1 MTVSKRTALGVLTRA
16 RLLEVAAKA
25 GHDGLTG
32 KRKPEIVE
40 ALASSRGAALAELLE
55 HYKRDELKSACEA
68 ARLSTKG
75 REKAH
80 IVDRLLGNGAADSA
94 VKPVPKKAAKRAATK
109 SMPKRSI
116 RHYDHPDE
124 KRPNNPPV
132 GLVTPETD
140 PPVPMKRKYA
150 YDPHLDPALQFDSA
164 GAEVERILDDG
175 LAAEDLDAAKQ
186 ALEELRRRREPYLA
200 WAGKAE
206 RTSFEVDTVS
216 LHVHERIDPKTLI
229 DFVRARNGDSHMEQL
244 GLFDQ
249 PHENPPLREAVDFYQ
264 HEHGWSNRL
273 IAGDSLL
280 VMNSLLEKEGL
291 GGKVQMV
298 YMDPPYGIR
307 YGSNF
312 QPFVSKREVKD
323 GKDQD
328 LTREPEMLRAFRD
341 TWELGIHSYLTYL
354 RDRLLLARELLHE
367 SGSCFVQISEE
378 NAHLVSGVLDEV
390 FGREN
395 RVCAIPFVKTA
406 GLGATGI
413 AVVCDYLLWYARD
426 RASMKYRQ
434 LYIRR
439 LLGDPGSEQ
448 YRWVELPDGTR
459 RKLSKEERAQPDIL
473 PQGSRPYRLDNLTSG
488 AFRENTTFHYEFEG
502 REFHPGADK
511 CWKTTREG
519 LDTLAIARRLQVTG
533 NTLAY
538 VRFIDDFPV
547 RPLNALWT
555 DTGTGGFG
563 DEKRYVVQTT
573 KKVISRCLLM
583 TTDPGDLVFDPTCG
597 SGTTA
602 ESAEQWGRRWIT
614 CDTSRVAL
622 TVARQRLLTAIYPY
636 YELQHPQLGVA
647 GGLLYESVP
656 HVTLKSIATNT
667 ALSSK
672 MPRAQVEETITSF
685 AQQESLCD
693 QPKVDSA
700 KVRVTGPF
708 TTEAVPAAVV
718 IPIEDAEAAVPEGE
732 ASSRSGET
740 LRQSEWRD
748 ELLKAGV
755 RGKGG
760 QMLRFSRVEPLAGAT
775 YLHAEAEVS
784 SDDPKSAFSGQR
796 AVVCFGPEHAPMEQR
811 LVELA
816 WEEARTIKPRPD
828 ILLFVAFS
836 FDPEAAKDIDELD
849 PGKAGMKFLRV
860 EMNDDLATQ
869 DLKKK
874 RSTSESFWLI
884 GQPDISV
891 RRLAKG
897 EDKGKVEVEVHGF
910 DYFDLKKGQVVSG
923 GADRIAVWLLD
934 TDYDG
939 RSLYPRQVFFPM
951 AAEDKGWTKLAKSL
965 QAEIDEEK
973 IAAFQGS
980 RSLPFEPGKWRRIA
994 VKLVD
999 DRGIESLV
1007 IRNLDEVLKG

>member
-1 MTVSKRTALGVLTRA
+1 MTISKRTALGILTRT
-16 RLLEVAAKA
+16 RLLEVAACV
-25 GHDGLTG
+25 GHDGLLA
-32 KRKPEIVE
+32 KRKEAIVE
-40 ALASSRGAALAELLE
+40 ALAGSRRPALIELLA
-55 HYKRDELKSACEA
+55 HYTRDELKSACEA
-68 ARLSTKG
+68 AGLSTKG
-75 REKAH
+75 REKAL
-80 IVDRLLGNGAADSA
+80 IVDRLLGNGAAHSDTE
-94 VKPVPKKAAKRAATK
+94 PVPKKSQARAVTK
-109 SMPKRSI
+109 PMSKRSI
-116 RHYDHPDE
+116 RHYDHPDK

-140 PPVPMKRKYA
+140 PPVPTTKTYA
-150 YDPHLDPALQFDSA
+150 YDPHIDPALQFDSA

-186 ALEELRRRREPYLA
+186 ALGELRRRREPYLA

-206 RTSFEVDTVS
+206 RTSFEVNTVS

-229 DFVRARNGDSHMEQL
+229 DFVRARNGDSHMQQL

-249 PHENPPLREAVDFYQ
+249 PHENPPLREAVDFYK

-341 TWELGIHSYLTYL
+341 TWELGVHSYLTYL
-354 RDRLLLARELLHE
+354 RDRLLLARELLNE
-367 SGSCFVQISEE
+367 SGSCFVQI
-378 NAHLVSGVLDEV
+378 NDDNVHRVRHLLDEV
-390 FGREN
+390 FGSEN
-395 RVCAIPFVKTA
+395 FVSQIAFQTTSGFKTRTIA
-406 GLGATGI
+406 TLG
-413 AVVCDYLLWYARD
+413 DYLLWYARD
-426 RASMKYRQ
+426 KEKLKVRK
-434 LYIRR
+434 LYVEQPPV
-439 LLGDPGSEQ
+439 LGEGNA
-448 YRWVELPDGTR
+448 RWILLPDGSYRGVTAAEKR
-459 RKLSKEERAQPDIL
+459 GEEAVPDGARLYKPDNIVS
-473 PQGSRPYRLDNLTSG
+473 QGAASEDQ
-488 AFRENTTFHYEFEG
+488 AFRFRGKTYRPPANSHWKARFPEG
-502 REFHPGADK
+502 IERLGSAGRIHVAKDS
-511 CWKTTREG
+511 
-519 LDTLAIARRLQVTG
+519 IQYRRF
-533 NTLAY
+533 A
-538 VRFIDDFPV
+538 DDFPFTE
-547 RPLNALWT
+547 RGNIWT
-555 DTGTGGFG
+555 DTITGNFT
-563 DEKRYVVQTT
+563 DPKIYAVQTNL
-573 KKVISRCLLM
+573 KVLGRCILLS
-583 TTDPGDLVFDPTCG
+583 TDPGDLIFDPTCG

-602 ESAEQWGRRWIT
+602 VAAESWGRRWIT
-614 CDTSRVAL
+614 CDTSRVAVTL
-622 TVARQRLLTAIYPY
+622 ARQRLMTALFDY
-636 YELQHPQLGVA
+636 YELEHTELGVA
-647 GGLLYESVP
+647 GGFSYEVAPHITLESIANNPAIKSGMTHEQVDDAIRKFAPTEHLYDRP
-656 HVTLKSIATNT
+656 HVDK
-667 ALSSK
+667 
-672 MPRAQVEETITSF
+672 
-685 AQQESLCD
+685 
-693 QPKVDSA
+693 A

-708 TTEAVPAAVV
+708 TVEAVPAPVV
-718 IPIEDAEAAVPEGE
+718 RPIEDAEATAPDGE
-732 ASSRSGET
+732 ASSRAGET
-740 LRQSEWRD
+740 LRQSEWRG

-784 SDDPKSAFSGQR
+784 ADEPKSAFSGRR

-849 PGKAGMKFLRV
+849 PSKAGMKFLRV

-951 AAEDKGWTKLAKSL
+951 ADEDKGWTKLAKSL

-980 RSLPFEPGKWRRIA
+980 RSLPFEPGKRRRIA